1 MESFENRVKK
11 KFIVT
16 GCVLILVGILG
27 AIFVEPLLLT
37 PRHSTAYLW
46 FWHNVR
52 YLIAAILVAV
62 GVLLIVG
69 IFTKIPSNE
78 QGKKTN

>member
-1 MESFENRVKK
+1 MKSLENRTKK

-37 PRHSTAYLW
+37 PRYPTAYFW

-52 YLIAAILVAV
+52 YLTAAILVV
-62 GVLLIVG
+62 MGVLLIVG

>member
-1 MESFENRVKK
+1 MESFENRTKK

-16 GCVLILVGILG
+16 DCVL
-27 AIFVEPLLLT
+27 IFVEPLLLI
-37 PRHSTAYLW
+37 PRHPTAYFW

-52 YLIAAILVAV
+52 HLIAAILVV
-62 GVLLIVG
+62 MGVLLIVG

>member
-16 GCVLILVGILG
+16 GCVLILVGILE
-27 AIFVEPLLLT
+27 AVFVEPLLLI
-37 PRHSTAYLW
+37 PRHPTAYFW

-52 YLIAAILVAV
+52 YLIAAILVV
-62 GVLLIVG
+62 MGVLLIVG

>member
-1 MESFENRVKK
+1 MRRKTMESLENRVKK

-37 PRHSTAYLW
+37 PRHPTAY
-46 FWHNVR
+46 F
-52 YLIAAILVAV
+52 
-62 GVLLIVG
+62 
-69 IFTKIPSNE
+69 
-78 QGKKTN
+78 